1 MNIIVNEKL
10 FRAVAVAVS
19 TEETRYYLNGVHICA
34 HPDGGAY
41 LVATDGHRMLVGCDE
56 GATFDWPGSDSV
68 IVRPDKKLLAA
79 AKTSARQEEPNRI
92 AIEYGATV
100 SVLMPGDD
108 DTSTASFAGL
118 LIDGTFPDWRRV
130 IPTVD
135 KYKHA
140 ACQCFNARYLADFGT
155 AARIMTG
162 QKEALI
168 STLANDEHSPALVD
182 LGVPNLFGVL
192 MPIRK
197 SNDPARPAWLK

>member
-1 MNIIVNEKL
+1 MHIIVNEKL

-41 LVATDGHRMLVGCDE
+41 LVATDGHRMLVGYDE

-79 AKTSARQEEPNRI
+79 AKTDRRSDAQNQI
-92 AIEYGATV
+92 AVEGATV
-100 SVLMPGDD
+100 KVLEGSPA
-108 DTSTASFAGL
+108 TVAATFAGL

-135 KYKHA
+135 KNEHA

-155 AARIMTG
+155 AARVMTG
-162 QKEALI
+162 QKEAFI
-168 STLANDEHSPALVD
+168 SVLANDEHSPALVD

-192 MPIRK
+192 TPARK
-197 SNDPARPAWLK
+197 GSDPALPAWLK